1 MGKGAE
7 TPTKAELGKL
17 KRNVCEAESD
27 CFLFRVPRAD
37 CIVENDC
44 AAPARGGRTKVS
56 AGVARGDCTTK
67 IQRISPARSRVTDGS
82 GSRGGAVPRG
92 GVCKTGEA
100 PARGAARSA
109 AGGRRRRPK
118 AGDAF
123 RGGAT
128 RPVPFDAKP
137 ARENANFPRKL
148 SRGTRPARPAGGGT
162 NAFCFPSMGEPAPPR
177 HRNIL
182 NET

>member
-123 RGGAT
+123 RGGVA
-128 RPVPFDAKP
+128 RPVPLTQ
-137 ARENANFPRKL
+137 NL
-148 SRGTRPARPAGGGT
+148 RGERVL
-162 NAFCFPSMGEPAPPR
+162 PAPRAGERTLPAFLQWENPLR
-177 HRNIL
+177 PGIG
-182 NET
+182 TS